1 MPSRDDPPLLINA
14 ARPLRSIAERTSEI
28 ANDLRDMPDELDA
41 KTGHWEGDR
50 KQTSVWDIPIV
61 HATAG
66 IVDDGTQ
73 KPVECMRSPP
83 ELPFS
88 DAAVDT

>member
-1 MPSRDDPPLLINA
+1 MRSQIIWNKNLMIISRGHYHFKHEPCWYAVREN
-14 ARPLRSIAERTSEI
+14 
-28 ANDLRDMPDELDA
+28 

-66 IVDDGTQ
+66 IVDDGKNSHGTQ